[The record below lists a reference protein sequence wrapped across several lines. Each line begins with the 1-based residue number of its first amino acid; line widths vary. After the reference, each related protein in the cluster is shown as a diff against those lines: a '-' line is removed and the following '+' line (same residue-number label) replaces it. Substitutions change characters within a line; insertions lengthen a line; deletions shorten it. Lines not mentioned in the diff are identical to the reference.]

1 MNDSQKRK
9 PKNARPF
16 KQDEIEHR
24 QADVA
29 LGKEGLSCKL
39 QIEAASAAGLNNLV
53 TPNDSQ
59 ARTEAAVAAVSDNNP
74 EPTGDSHPQKVK
86 SSSSYLSVEEAL

>member
-29 LGKEGLSCKL
+29 IGKESISCER
-39 QIEAASAAGLNNLV
+39 QTEAAAAGLNNLA

-59 ARTEAAVAAVSDNNP
+59 AQTEAAAAAAVSENP

-86 SSSSYLSVEEAL
+86 SSFPYL